1 MGSNWRTFRFRGKQ
15 RLEEDIMSRR
25 DVIKWDDRDEDR
37 SFIETPSRVKRETV
51 EWGIGKAAE
60 ESKYWIGLGSSFGRP
75 VCFHSHGLKLT
86 TDPDLALMPFL
97 AITEYAQVLLN
108 RFGFISSLYVQG
120 STMSLVTYA
129 RQGIDYSLFC
139 VSTTLLTTLQNKLE
153 RIYDNVRLTISA
165 REEAIPGWEV
175 GQKIEA
181 LDFQLRDDAT
191 RMFHEASSTDVG
203 KSTSVVHV
211 PAVLY
216 SKINDTKNMI
226 VDHSAIEQLLGLAE
240 GELSAEDQTS
250 LAQNILSLLTSLDN
264 FCEPFNNFQLKKF
277 DQEPEVVNQVRFNF
291 QRGMGDFDAPFQ
303 TLGEDSDRVLT
314 LARAPKEQNGSEHVI
329 LLFPTSGFV
338 GVNLKRL
345 LNDLKT
351 KNFGEAKSY
360 FQRNGYFENPVDLDV

>member
-1 MGSNWRTFRFRGKQ
+1 
-15 RLEEDIMSRR
+15 
-25 DVIKWDDRDEDR
+25 
-37 SFIETPSRVKRETV
+37 
-51 EWGIGKAAE
+51 
-60 ESKYWIGLGSSFGRP
+60 
-75 VCFHSHGLKLT
+75 
-86 TDPDLALMPFL
+86 MPFL

-120 STMSLVTYA
+120 STMSLVTYT

-153 RIYDNVRLTISA
+153 RIYDNVRLTIGA
-165 REEAIPGWEV
+165 REKAVPDWDA

-181 LDFQLRDDAT
+181 LDYQLRDDAT

-216 SKINDTKNMI
+216 SKDNDTSNMI

-264 FCEPFNNFQLKKF
+264 FCEPFNNFQSKKF
-277 DQEPEVVNQVRFNF
+277 GQEPETVSKSIDTGVRFGF
-291 QRGMGDFDAPFQ
+291 EGLIGHIISPAKRHPTKLDKGLSRATTAP
-303 TLGEDSDRVLT
+303 
-314 LARAPKEQNGSEHVI
+314 
-329 LLFPTSGFV
+329 
-338 GVNLKRL
+338 
-345 LNDLKT
+345 
-351 KNFGEAKSY
+351 
-360 FQRNGYFENPVDLDV
+360 